1 MAHLAPTYAA
11 LNTLALYGGDE
22 AFEIVDRKKMYS
34 WLMSIKQP
42 DGGFV
47 MHHGGEEDA
56 RLSLS
61 HLDRGL
67 MFRSAYTALS
77 IATLLDLRTDEL
89 VKGTTEWLVSC
100 QTFEGGM
107 AGSPTSAE
115 AHGGYAFCILA
126 ALCILHPPTEL
137 PKLLDMDNLIV
148 LLST

>member
-1 MAHLAPTYAA
+1 MV
-11 LNTLALYGGDE
+11 G
-22 AFEIVDRKKMYS
+22 KKM
-34 WLMSIKQP
+34 L
-42 DGGFV
+42 
-47 MHHGGEEDA
+47 
-56 RLSLS
+56 
-61 HLDRGL
+61 GL
-67 MFRSAYTALS
+67 PPPCILTGDLYFRSAYTALS
-77 IATLLDLRTDEL
+77 IATLLDIRTDEL

-148 LLST
+148 PHFT

>member
-1 MAHLAPTYAA
+1 MEARKTQGTPHTSRYA
-11 LNTLALYGGDE
+11 TD
-22 AFEIVDRKKMYS
+22 I
-34 WLMSIKQP
+34 
-42 DGGFV
+42 
-47 MHHGGEEDA
+47 
-56 RLSLS
+56 
-61 HLDRGL
+61 
-67 MFRSAYTALS
+67 RSAYTALS

-137 PKLLDMDNLIV
+137 PKLLDMDNLTVRESQDISDLRRDGWLCNKLRKEDLPDGLINWSMLV
-148 LLST
+148 IPGG

>member
-1 MAHLAPTYAA
+1 M
-11 LNTLALYGGDE
+11 E
-22 AFEIVDRKKMYS
+22 VRKM
-34 WLMSIKQP
+34 LGISI
-42 DGGFV
+42 
-47 MHHGGEEDA
+47 
-56 RLSLS
+56 L
-61 HLDRGL
+61 RGNKGL
-67 MFRSAYTALS
+67 LGRSAYTALA

-148 LLST
+148 PPFA